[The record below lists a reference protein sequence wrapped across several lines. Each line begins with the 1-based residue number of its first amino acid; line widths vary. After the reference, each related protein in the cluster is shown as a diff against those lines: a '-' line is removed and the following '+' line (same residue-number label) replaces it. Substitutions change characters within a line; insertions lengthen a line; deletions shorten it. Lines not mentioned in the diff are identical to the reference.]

1 MSTKKAGAVGQ
12 TKEEIEAYTEDI
24 MSAQA
29 ARDIAGLEKWQR
41 EMREMRDRMGAKEW
55 LRRAWMTVSM
65 REKEGPR

>member
-12 TKEEIEAYTEDI
+12 TKEEIEAYTEAI

-41 EMREMRDRMGAKEW
+41 EMREMRDRMRGK
-55 LRRAWMTVSM
+55 
-65 REKEGPR
+65 KGPR